1 MDSSS
6 KPNKRS
12 KLPPT
17 NTRQSNKTPKEGPLH
32 NSENRLRAIVSPTLP
47 NRPQS
52 SVSRDKRNKKGS
64 ILSTSANLNDVTNTG
79 KENKSQ
85 SPPRKKSKSKQNNQ
99 SMIQGYVVK
108 KGTSAATSKSRK
120 TSPEKTFLN
129 TSTEKQTKYTK
140 KGSSRQSVST
150 SVTLHRRYN
159 SSVVGH
165 HSRVQSNER
174 KSITGSRN
182 INNVNSSLLNNS
194 LLENPLDYSREFSYL
209 KEYDTSEF
217 VHNSDIAGLY
227 NSSYSSNV
235 KPAGSNERL
244 NPGFTI
250 LHDDNFG
257 TTHIEEEIEQEE
269 LSGASTPFSK
279 VNSFVVLE
287 YLLLKGK
294 GLFKQKRY
302 KEAIE

>member
-52 SVSRDKRNKKGS
+52 SFSKERKSKKDSPMS
-64 ILSTSANLNDVTNTG
+64 ISANLNDLTNAG
-79 KENKSQ
+79 KENRSQ
-85 SPPRKKSKSKQNNQ
+85 TPKRKKSKGKQNNQ

-108 KGTSAATSKSRK
+108 KGTPAAATKSRK
-120 TSPEKTFLN
+120 TSPEKSFLN
-129 TSTEKQTKYTK
+129 TSAEKQIRVNPK
-140 KGSSRQSVST
+140 KVSSRQSVST

-174 KSITGSRN
+174 KSIAGSRN
-182 INNVNSSLLNNS
+182 VNNVNSSLLNNS

-235 KPAGSNERL
+235 KPAGSNDRL

-269 LSGASTPFSK
+269 SSGASTPFSK
-279 VNSFVVLE
+279 VTIFFEGQE
-287 YLLLKGK
+287 Y
-294 GLFKQKRY
+294 
-302 KEAIE
+302 